1 MREPNPR
8 DITVRNSLERL
19 DLHIRQK
26 GTVRKSV
33 SSVWEWW
40 GSDTTARTLKL
51 IYNVVIDCPF
61 PQTLLL
67 NPLILIILNAQ
78 KHRDVVDTS

>member
-40 GSDTTARTLKL
+40 GSDTTTRTLKL
-51 IYNVVIDCPF
+51 IYNVVSDYYIIDCPF

-67 NPLILIILNAQ
+67 NPLMPINLNAQ
-78 KHRDVVDTS
+78 